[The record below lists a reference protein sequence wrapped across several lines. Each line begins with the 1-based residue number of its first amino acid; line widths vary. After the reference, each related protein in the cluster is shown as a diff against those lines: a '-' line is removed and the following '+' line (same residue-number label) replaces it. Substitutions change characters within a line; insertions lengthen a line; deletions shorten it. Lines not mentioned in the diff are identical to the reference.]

1 MGEVADGADFRA
13 VVSWTGEDLA
23 AVLDAAAEARA
34 ELAGAPVG
42 LVTLRI
48 GRDATGN
55 EFCGHIRHVAIFP
68 ASGAV
73 TL

>member
-1 MGEVADGADFRA
+1 LTAWTR
-13 VVSWTGEDLA
+13 WTGAELV

-34 ELAGAPVG
+34 DLAGAPVG
-42 LVTLRI
+42 LATLRI
-48 GRDATGN
+48 GRDAAGQA
-55 EFCGHIRHVAIFP
+55 FFGHLRHVAVFP